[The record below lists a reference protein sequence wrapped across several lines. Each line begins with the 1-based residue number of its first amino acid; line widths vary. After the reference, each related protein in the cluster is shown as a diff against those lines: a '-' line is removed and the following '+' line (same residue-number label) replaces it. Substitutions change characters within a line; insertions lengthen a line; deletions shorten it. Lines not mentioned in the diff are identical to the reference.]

1 MSLFRF
7 SFSNLYRPA
16 RWMRRATANLLAQ
29 DWPILAN
36 RRAQLAKSNLV
47 LKGMATT
54 AKPKTQP
61 YAVRPSGGLRGGCL
75 TRLPHTIGQSQ
86 PAAVV
91 WHGGLRG
98 GAMSKQRRF
107 R

>member
-1 MSLFRF
+1 MSFTRF

-16 RWMRRATANLLAQ
+16 RWMRRAVANVLAQ
-29 DWPILAN
+29 DWPLLAN
-36 RRAQLAKSNLV
+36 KRAQLANSV
-47 LKGMATT
+47 LHGMATT

-61 YAVRPSGGLRGGCL
+61 YATRPSGALRGGAL
-75 TRLPHTIGQSQ
+75 TRQPHVPGCTH
-86 PAAVV
+86 PAAVA

-98 GAMSKQRRF
+98 GAMSRQKRF